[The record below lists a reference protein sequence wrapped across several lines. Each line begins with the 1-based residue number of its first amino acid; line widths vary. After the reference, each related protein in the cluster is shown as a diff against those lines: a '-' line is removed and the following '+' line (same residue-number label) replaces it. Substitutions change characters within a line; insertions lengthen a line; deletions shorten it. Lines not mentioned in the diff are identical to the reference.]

1 MEKFKFTIELIERV
15 RTNWVMKGKDLS
27 NLNDGQIIQLFFESA
42 KNEDGETC
50 EIGLRMDIVTELMNQ
65 MKSFHN

>member
-1 MEKFKFTIELIERV
+1 MEKFKFTTELIERV

-27 NLNDGQIIQLFFESA
+27 KLNDGQIIELFCESA

-65 MKSFHN
+65 MK